1 MNWMKIEDLAAQ
13 SPLPAGYRYA
23 QLNRAEIPA
32 LMDFLT
38 KWFPEVAV
46 GAASCY
52 LRESFYHKRVF
63 LEGESEK
70 DVIVLLVKKQQ
81 EIVAMFSAERDQD
94 TLVLYGR
101 LGVVAEAH
109 RGMHLCESVIALTE
123 TIGRSMG
130 MGMAFGM
137 ATLHIPYMQI
147 ALEKLGFQLVGIT
160 PGYDREVIAPGVV
173 KRVFEAIYA
182 KSLVDT
188 GDLLFPKPE
197 NLTPKTKALFD
208 SLFSTSP
215 VAHG

>member
-1 MNWMKIEDLAAQ
+1 MNWMKIEDLAAK
-13 SPLPAGYRYA
+13 SPLPEGYCYA
-23 QLNRAEIPA
+23 QLNHGEIPA

-38 KWFPEVAV
+38 KWFSEVAV

-52 LRESFYHKRVF
+52 LRESFYLKRVF

-70 DVIVLLVKKQQ
+70 DVIVLLVKKEQ
-81 EIVAMFSAERDQD
+81 EIVAMFSAEWDQD

-123 TIGRSMG
+123 IIGRSMG

-147 ALEKLGFQLVGIT
+147 ALEKQGFQLVGIT

-173 KRVFEAIYA
+173 KRVHEAIYA
-182 KSLVDT
+182 KFLVDAD
-188 GDLLFPKPE
+188 DLLVPRPE

>member
-1 MNWMKIEDLAAQ
+1 MNWMKIEDLATQ
-13 SPLPAGYRYA
+13 SPLPEAYRYA
-23 QLNRAEIPA
+23 LLNRAEIPA

-52 LRESFYHKRVF
+52 RRESFYHKRVF
-63 LEGESEK
+63 LEGEGEK
-70 DVIVLLVKKQQ
+70 DVIVLLVKKRQ
-81 EIVAMFSAERDQD
+81 ELVAMFSAERDQY
-94 TLVLYGR
+94 TLAFYGR
-101 LGVVAEAH
+101 LGVVAEAL

-130 MGMAFGM
+130 IGMAFGM

-160 PGYDREVIAPGVV
+160 PGYDREVVAPGVV
-173 KRVFEAIYA
+173 KPVYEAIYA
-182 KSLVDT
+182 KSLVDAH
-188 GDLLFPKPE
+188 DLLLPQPQ
-197 NLTPKTKALFD
+197 NLTPKTKALFG